1 MTYRCVLRLGQ
12 WNSRWSIDWYSSP
25 QLHAASSN
33 RWNRCK
39 YAFVIPWPVGT
50 AVIFGVS
57 FILDR
62 TLCWIVGKYC
72 LVAAA
77 LWLVV
82 NSRCHF
88 CMASSSA
95 SLYIVLLGILSK
107 SHFMSVFL
115 AASFAILSAVSLPR
129 MPACALTQEKCMYV
143 CMYVYMYVCMYVRT
157 YVCMYVCMYSP
168 S

>member
-1 MTYRCVLRLGQ
+1 MSSKSIALTKALNSFWYLDVKSSFLTGQVPICCLMTSRCSLKFGQ

-25 QLHAASSN
+25 QLHVASSVG
-33 RWNRCK
+33 WNRCR
-39 YAFVIPWPVGT
+39 YAFVIPWPVST

-62 TLCWIVGKYC
+62 TVCWIVGKYC

-77 LWLVV
+77 LLLVV
-82 NSRCHF
+82 HSSCHL

-107 SHFMSVFL
+107 SHFMSAFL
-115 AASFAILSAVSLPR
+115 AASFAILSCLLCCCVLCR
-129 MPACALTQEKCMYV
+129 
-143 CMYVYMYVCMYVRT
+143 
-157 YVCMYVCMYSP
+157 
-168 S
+168 